1 MHTVNLFKL
10 AEVHNSWLASRQV
23 AVASNVANADTPGYA
38 AIDVVP
44 FAETLRQQA
53 TSMLRTDVRHLK
65 TGHAAGGGADA
76 PVQPSLVWETK
87 ESGNS
92 VSIEQELLKAQEIR
106 KSYSLNTSIM
116 RSFQRMVLAA
126 TRG

>member
-1 MHTVNLFKL
+1 MDPVNVFKL

-23 AVASNVANADTPGYA
+23 AVASNVANADTPGYG

-44 FAETLRQQA
+44 FTETLRKQA
-53 TSMLRTDVRHLK
+53 SSMLRTDARHLK
-65 TGHAAGGGADA
+65 TGHVAGGGTDA
-76 PVQPSLVWETK
+76 PVQQSVVWEVK

-126 TRG
+126 TKG